1 MIRDIQNIDD
11 DIVRKKRIIA
21 QMLYEDPDII
31 EVLDNPELDH
41 ECPEEYL
48 YNNIYPFVRI
58 PGTQDTS
65 RNYITFMLDDIE
77 KAQFNKTMKSQFLK
91 VVIFVHK
98 DHIETKWGADRH
110 DLLAYLVRDI
120 FHLSNSL
127 GMQLT
132 LLSNREGVTDTD
144 YCTRTLQFE
153 MITPNSIKPLN
164 TNQYEYK
171 SIMNRKDRVI
181 DRESVGGDNNGE

>member
-11 DIVRKKRIIA
+11 DIVRKKRIISR
-21 QMLYEDPDII
+21 MLYSDPDII
-31 EVLDNPELDH
+31 EVLDNPKLDPK
-41 ECPEEYL
+41 CPEEYL
-48 YNNIYPFVRI
+48 YINIYPFIRI

-65 RNYITFMLDDIE
+65 RSYITFMLDDMESGQI
-77 KAQFNKTMKSQFLK
+77 NKTMKSQFLK

-98 DHIETKWGADRH
+98 DLIQTKWGADRH
-110 DLLAYLVRDI
+110 DLLGYLVKDI

-132 LLSNREGVTDTD
+132 LLSDREGVTDTD

-153 MITPNSIKPLN
+153 MTTPNSIKPFN
-164 TNQYEYK
+164 TNQYERN
-171 SIMNRKDRVI
+171 SIVNKKDKVVQ
-181 DRESVGGDNNGE
+181 RESVGEVQ